1 MVLPPVNPTRPVG
14 FRFQLDAR
22 MEARKAE
29 YEKETL
35 GTLQKQRTQRHP
47 APVPDFKTLHAQ
59 QEAELAL
66 RKENIHPV
74 LPLPIQFT
82 TDSRMK
88 EREKFDQR
96 VKEKEREME
105 RAMEQRRKEREEN
118 EEREVRELRKKAIPR
133 AHEVP
138 DWYREAPK
146 RKTKEVDLDVI
157 GD

>member
-1 MVLPPVNPTRPVG
+1 VVLPAVNPTKPVG

-29 YEKETL
+29 HEKERSL
-35 GTLQKQRTQRHP
+35 ALQKQRTQHHQP
-47 APVPDFKTLHAQ
+47 LPVPDFKTLHAQ

-66 RKENIHPV
+66 RKENILPV
-74 LPLPIQFT
+74 VPLPIELN
-82 TDSRMK
+82 TDGRAR
-88 EREKFDQR
+88 EREKFDLR
-96 VKEKEREME
+96 MKGKEEEME
-105 RAMEQRRKEREEN
+105 RAMELRRKEREEN
-118 EEREVRELRKKAIPR
+118 EEREVRELRKKAIPK

-146 RKTKEVDLDVI
+146 RKSKDVGTI